1 MNRLQ
6 QLQKQPSQA
15 LSQEQAGND
24 SQAHSASLAST
35 IRDRRTKDSDVLSP
49 VRLVFQASAS
59 QLSACSAYATSVD
72 VASMRQPGLALQA
85 VAAAANL
92 VHEYDVIRKRRLA
105 ALSVVDLCD
114 SSACVNSGVD
124 EEAAAPIQQGRCL
137 RVLRSTFFANVS
149 IIRDVCSFA
158 GGAKCPGPSE
168 EIWAIRSNASFAMH
182 YFSVINTVNRCE
194 YFGCGAAGSR
204 HDQ

>member
-6 QLQKQPSQA
+6 QLQKQPPQA
-15 LSQEQAGND
+15 LSHEQAAND
-24 SQAHSASLAST
+24 SRAHNASLAST
-35 IRDRRTKDSDVLSP
+35 IRDRRTKDVLSP

-59 QLSACSAYATSVD
+59 QFSACSAYATSVD

-92 VHEYDVIRKRRLA
+92 VHEYDAIRKRRLA

-114 SSACVNSGVD
+114 SSACVNSGGVD

-137 RVLRSTFFANVS
+137 RVFLN
-149 IIRDVCSFA
+149 
-158 GGAKCPGPSE
+158 
-168 EIWAIRSNASFAMH
+168 
-182 YFSVINTVNRCE
+182 
-194 YFGCGAAGSR
+194 FGFLMF
-204 HDQ
+204 Q

>member
-6 QLQKQPSQA
+6 QLQKQPPQP
-15 LSQEQAGND
+15 LSHEQVAND
-24 SQAHSASLAST
+24 SQAHNTSSAST
-35 IRDRRTKDSDVLSP
+35 IRDRRTKKDFDVLSP
-49 VRLVFQASAS
+49 LRLVFQASAS
-59 QLSACSAYATSVD
+59 QISACSAYATSVD

-137 RVLRSTFFANVS
+137 RVLRNIFVLMF
-149 IIRDVCSFA
+149 
-158 GGAKCPGPSE
+158 
-168 EIWAIRSNASFAMH
+168 
-182 YFSVINTVNRCE
+182 
-194 YFGCGAAGSR
+194 
-204 HDQ
+204 Q